1 VLHGINVVKTLIV
14 FLFLSFIVSFCEL
27 YTFAASNQASK
38 KMKKFNLFLIAAS
51 FGLFVACNNA
61 PAEEVMDDAT
71 EMTEEVVEEV
81 TETVEEVADSTME
94 AMEEVTEEV
103 TEAVEGHSAH

>member
-1 VLHGINVVKTLIV
+1 MLD
-14 FLFLSFIVSFCEL
+14 FF
-27 YTFAASNQASK
+27 YTFAALNQASK
-38 KMKKFNLFLIAAS
+38 KMKKFNIFLIAAS
-51 FGLFVACNNA
+51 FSLFVACNNA
-61 PAEEVMDDAT
+61 PVEEAIDDTT

-94 AMEEVTEEV
+94 VMEEVTEEV